1 MKRRGEIGFRPVAI
15 RALAK
20 LTLVNLKTPAIEIPA
35 MLLELQ
41 WIVVSQGSA
50 PVGTNAL
57 RQSPRLAACSVI
69 PRVPPKG
76 FRVKQ
81 PGQI

>member
-50 PVGTNAL
+50 PVGSNAF
-57 RQSPRLAACSVI
+57 QSPRLAACSVI